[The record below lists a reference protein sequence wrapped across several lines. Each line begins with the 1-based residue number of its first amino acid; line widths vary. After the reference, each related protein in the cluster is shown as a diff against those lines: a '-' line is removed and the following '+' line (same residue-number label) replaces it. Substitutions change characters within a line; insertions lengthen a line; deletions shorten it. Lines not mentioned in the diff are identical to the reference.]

1 MSSCLS
7 EQVHNAE
14 PILAKLMST
23 QYILDEAEL
32 QSHYL
37 ALLAWLQK
45 RLLRFHLN
53 LKTKRIWTE
62 LKCPKRIR
70 YRTRN

>member
-23 QYILDEAEL
+23 QYMLDKAEL

-45 RLLRFHLN
+45 RLLHN
-53 LKTKRIWTE
+53 IT
-62 LKCPKRIR
+62 
-70 YRTRN
+70 